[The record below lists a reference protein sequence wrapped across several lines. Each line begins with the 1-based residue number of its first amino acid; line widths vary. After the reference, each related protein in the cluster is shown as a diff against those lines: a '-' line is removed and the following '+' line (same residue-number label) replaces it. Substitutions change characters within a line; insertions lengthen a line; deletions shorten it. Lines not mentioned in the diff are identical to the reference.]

1 MLSYIC
7 AYIHA
12 CIHTHSCTGTRT
24 HMHTCTHTDKG
35 DKHRQNLSVSSQ
47 SSLMCEEE
55 VNTLYLIVTFLYSG
69 HCLHCNILFGRCQVF
84 SHEDAILR
92 KSTGPE
98 NTCWRVAD
106 SLYQSFVKNSYH
118 DREEPITAVAKAGSF
133 CPSHCLRWHTASLYF
148 WSVARWPYIA
158 LYL

>member
-1 MLSYIC
+1 MRIILWPV
-7 AYIHA
+7 HA
-12 CIHTHSCTGTRT
+12 QEHTETSLCSCTHAHTHAST
-24 HMHTCTHTDKG
+24 HTCYHTYVHTYMRAYTPTHAQAHALTYTHTDKG

-92 KSTGPE
+92 ESTGPE
-98 NTCWRVAD
+98 NTC
-106 SLYQSFVKNSYH
+106 
-118 DREEPITAVAKAGSF
+118 
-133 CPSHCLRWHTASLYF
+133 
-148 WSVARWPYIA
+148 
-158 LYL
+158 